1 MISLALDTA
10 TRTGSVALASDNT
23 LVGWLSGDPERTH
36 GERLPGDL
44 LACLVAHAVTLA
56 DVDLF
61 AVCTGPGSFTGL
73 RVGLA
78 TMQGLALAAGR
89 PLVGIPTLE
98 ALAHAGLEQGTN
110 EDPALVI
117 PWMDA
122 QRGETFGA
130 AYHVENRVVSTEHQP
145 AAAASVPRPLLK
157 KSLALIRYR
166 FRRCPRSHR
175 RWRYWLTRERPLR
188 TRPTQFDRS
197 TCGVLTPNSHA
208 SDSVRRAKPTVDRH
222 LNPPR
227 SCDTYQGACSSSPP
241 WFPTS
246 HTTLIAGTS
255 RTQEAE

>member
-145 AAAASVPRPLLK
+145 AAAAPAETLLK
-157 KSLALIRYR
+157 AWAPMLQESRVLFVGDAVERTQTAIKEIIGPDSIQIPSMPPLAPTVALLAHARAAAADAPHAIRPVYV
-166 FRRCPRSHR
+166 RRPDAE
-175 RWRYWLTRERPLR
+175 LARER
-188 TRPTQFDRS
+188 QRS
-197 TCGVLTPNSHA
+197 QS
-208 SDSVRRAKPTVDRH
+208 
-222 LNPPR
+222 
-227 SCDTYQGACSSSPP
+227 
-241 WFPTS
+241 
-246 HTTLIAGTS
+246 
-255 RTQEAE
+255 

>member
-23 LVGWLSGDPERTH
+23 LVGWLSGAERTH

-44 LACLVAHAVTLA
+44 LACLATHTVTLA

-98 ALAHAGLEQGTN
+98 ALAHTGLEQGTN

-130 AYHVENRVVSTEHQP
+130 VYHVENRVVSTEHQP
-145 AAAASVPRPLLK
+145 AAAAPAETLLK
-157 KSLALIRYR
+157 AWAPMLRESRVLFVGDAVEPTQTAIKEIIGPDSILIPSMPPLAPTVALLARARAAAAVAPHLIRPVYV
-166 FRRCPRSHR
+166 RRPDAELARERRRSH
-175 RWRYWLTRERPLR
+175 
-188 TRPTQFDRS
+188 S
-197 TCGVLTPNSHA
+197 
-208 SDSVRRAKPTVDRH
+208 
-222 LNPPR
+222 
-227 SCDTYQGACSSSPP
+227 
-241 WFPTS
+241 
-246 HTTLIAGTS
+246 
-255 RTQEAE
+255 

>member
-10 TRTGSVALASDNT
+10 TRTGGVALASDNT

-44 LACLVAHAVTLA
+44 LACLAAHTVTLA

-98 ALAHAGLEQGTN
+98 ALAHAGLEQGTD

-145 AAAASVPRPLLK
+145 AAAAPAETLLK
-157 KSLALIRYR
+157 AWAPMLRESGVLFVGDAVEPTQTAIREIIGPDSILIPSMPPLAPTVALLARARAAAAVAPHLIRPVYV
-166 FRRCPRSHR
+166 RRPDAELARERRRSH
-175 RWRYWLTRERPLR
+175 
-188 TRPTQFDRS
+188 S
-197 TCGVLTPNSHA
+197 
-208 SDSVRRAKPTVDRH
+208 
-222 LNPPR
+222 
-227 SCDTYQGACSSSPP
+227 
-241 WFPTS
+241 
-246 HTTLIAGTS
+246 
-255 RTQEAE
+255 